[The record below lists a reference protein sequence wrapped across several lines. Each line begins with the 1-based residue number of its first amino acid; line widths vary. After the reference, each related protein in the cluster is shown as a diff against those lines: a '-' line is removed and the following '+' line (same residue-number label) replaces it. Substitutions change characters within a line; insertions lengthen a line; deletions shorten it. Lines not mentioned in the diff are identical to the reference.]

1 MRHRR
6 QRFRGAVRGNSTAA
20 NLYRW
25 VSSPFKGTSELKIR
39 LSGHAEGVAK
49 LRLTMQTSQDV
60 AFPTLAH
67 IKITDASAMSI
78 KLDDYDLNY
87 LGPTGALVRF
97 VAGQLPLRRFEGVIN
112 DSVQGVFKTYADGWP
127 INGGVREVNVG
138 VEPQEATWPQK
149 QRGFPKITQIG
160 GIAVNTAQGRS
171 DWRLMI

>member
-138 VEPQEATWPQK
+138 AWSRRKRRGPQK

-171 DWRLMI
+171 DLGV